1 MRKHLRLL
9 TVALLLSGWSAIVGF
24 ASEPRTEAEKR
35 ILEICARQPLSSS
48 AVSVFAVRANG
59 DTLACINPALKLVP
73 ASNVKLITTGL
84 ALKELGPD
92 YRFETRLAYSGS
104 IWDGVLCGDLYIIG
118 GGDPSTGAN
127 LSIVQPVDALFAKWA
142 RLLREA
148 GIKSIRGRVVA
159 DPRCF
164 PETTPENLG
173 WTYDDLGTYYGI
185 GPTGLNFFEN
195 AQNFLITPGE
205 SEGSHPRISPRY
217 PLTPWMD
224 FDNKAVTGPA
234 RSANSVYLINTPLA
248 PKAMFAGSFP
258 IDRKGYTYEG
268 SNRYAAFTCADYFCN
283 YLGNNGLKVS
293 EGPADVSSEGFLRR
307 LPDLQESSERAEA
320 AESLTVVGSTYSPT
334 LFDLVCQTNCESD
347 NFFAETLLKA
357 LSLSKGSATD
367 YDSSVA
373 VALKCLESLGL
384 RTSGR
389 CQLFDGSGLSRKNYI
404 SSSFFV
410 EFLRAMLRQDCAE
423 LYMRS
428 LPVPGGKGTLEY
440 KFPQES
446 PGFRARIRMKSGSM
460 NGVRCYSGYILS
472 PDGDPARTIVF
483 SLLTNNVTADSWMV
497 NPSIDGIIKALASE
511 N

>member
-104 IWDGVLCGDLYIIG
+104 IMDGVLCGDLYIIG

-283 YLGNNGLKVS
+283 YLGNNDLPVS

-423 LYMRS
+423 LCMRS

>member
-104 IWDGVLCGDLYIIG
+104 IRDGVLCGDLYIIG

-159 DPRCF
+159 DPRRF

-283 YLGNNGLKVS
+283 YLGNNGLTVS

-384 RTSGR
+384 RTTGR

-410 EFLRAMLRQDCAE
+410 EFLRAMLRQDCAD

-497 NPSIDGIIKALASE
+497 NPSIDGIIKALASQ

>member
-104 IWDGVLCGDLYIIG
+104 IRDGVLCGDLYIIG

-159 DPRCF
+159 DPRRF

-283 YLGNNGLKVS
+283 YLGNNGLPVS

-307 LPDLQESSERAEA
+307 LPDLKESSERAEA

-357 LSLSKGSATD
+357 LSFSKGSATD

-460 NGVRCYSGYILS
+460 DGVLCFSGYVMPVS
-472 PDGDPARTIVF
+472 DRKEDVTVF
-483 SLLTNNVTADSWMV
+483 SVMTNNCPDAEDRVRAFV
-497 NPSIDGIIKALASE
+497 NELIYLIANE

>member
-1 MRKHLRLL
+1 M
-9 TVALLLSGWSAIVGF
+9 
-24 ASEPRTEAEKR
+24 
-35 ILEICARQPLSSS
+35 
-48 AVSVFAVRANG
+48 
-59 DTLACINPALKLVP
+59 
-73 ASNVKLITTGL
+73 
-84 ALKELGPD
+84 
-92 YRFETRLAYSGS
+92 
-104 IWDGVLCGDLYIIG
+104 
-118 GGDPSTGAN
+118 
-127 LSIVQPVDALFAKWA
+127 
-142 RLLREA
+142 
-148 GIKSIRGRVVA
+148 
-159 DPRCF
+159 
-164 PETTPENLG
+164 
-173 WTYDDLGTYYGI
+173 
-185 GPTGLNFFEN
+185 
-195 AQNFLITPGE
+195 
-205 SEGSHPRISPRY
+205 
-217 PLTPWMD
+217 
-224 FDNKAVTGPA
+224 
-234 RSANSVYLINTPLA
+234 
-248 PKAMFAGSFP
+248 
-258 IDRKGYTYEG
+258 
-268 SNRYAAFTCADYFCN
+268 
-283 YLGNNGLKVS
+283 
-293 EGPADVSSEGFLRR
+293 
-307 LPDLQESSERAEA
+307 
-320 AESLTVVGSTYSPT
+320 
-334 LFDLVCQTNCESD
+334 VCQTNCESD

>member
-104 IWDGVLCGDLYIIG
+104 IRDGVLCGDLYIIG

-205 SEGSHPRISPRY
+205 SEGSHPKISPRY

-283 YLGNNGLKVS
+283 YLGNNGLTVS

-307 LPDLQESSERAEA
+307 LPDLQESS
-320 AESLTVVGSTYSPT
+320 
-334 LFDLVCQTNCESD
+334 
-347 NFFAETLLKA
+347 
-357 LSLSKGSATD
+357 
-367 YDSSVA
+367 
-373 VALKCLESLGL
+373 
-384 RTSGR
+384 
-389 CQLFDGSGLSRKNYI
+389 
-404 SSSFFV
+404 
-410 EFLRAMLRQDCAE
+410 
-423 LYMRS
+423 
-428 LPVPGGKGTLEY
+428 
-440 KFPQES
+440 
-446 PGFRARIRMKSGSM
+446 
-460 NGVRCYSGYILS
+460 
-472 PDGDPARTIVF
+472 
-483 SLLTNNVTADSWMV
+483 
-497 NPSIDGIIKALASE
+497 
-511 N
+511 